1 MTAAPTRARG
11 VGLFQIFYT
20 PLWAEATHGVT
31 FSGPKGW
38 VMQVGNLARILA
50 WPKLL
55 KETRTGH
62 LGLRMAD
69 MRLPNNVT
77 ARPLVREFKEMNE
90 LTSCAQTNS

>member
-1 MTAAPTRARG
+1 MTAITTRARG

-69 MRLPNNVT
+69 MRLPKNVT
-77 ARPLVREFKEMNE
+77 TRPPVREFKEMNE

>member
-1 MTAAPTRARG
+1 MTAIPTRARG

-38 VMQVGNLARILA
+38 VMQVGNPARILA

-55 KETRTGH
+55 I
-62 LGLRMAD
+62 D
-69 MRLPNNVT
+69 
-77 ARPLVREFKEMNE
+77 
-90 LTSCAQTNS
+90 

>member
-1 MTAAPTRARG
+1 MTAIPTRARG

>member
-1 MTAAPTRARG
+1 MRYTAGSLLGKPRWL
-11 VGLFQIFYT
+11 GL
-20 PLWAEATHGVT
+20 E
-31 FSGPKGW
+31 W

-77 ARPLVREFKEMNE
+77 ARPLVRGFKKRMD
-90 LTSCAQTNS
+90 